1 MNNRKCYVLD
11 VAKLFFISFCVLYSV
26 SFLLPVSTF
35 AYESISLPLPKTLP
49 GSAWYPFKRLWEKVS
64 FKFIFS
70 EGAKINYQKKLVET
84 RLVELKILSDNKVYD
99 QIERASQRFA
109 YQAGVQTDLVSAIS
123 NEHKSQL
130 LVNYEN
136 YKKILERIRDYFEAN
151 RAYWLVTQQDIDTIN
166 ILSEKLK

>member
-1 MNNRKCYVLD
+1 MNIRKRYIFD
-11 VAKLFFISFCVLYSV
+11 VVKLFFISFYVLYSV
-26 SFLLPVSTF
+26 NFLLPVSIF

-49 GSAWYPFKRLWEKVS
+49 GSAWYPFKRLCEKVS

-70 EGAKINYQKKLVET
+70 EGAKVNYQKKLVET

-109 YQAGVQTDLVSAIS
+109 YQAGVQTDLIATS
-123 NEHKSQL
+123 NDNYKNETL
-130 LVNYEN
+130 ANYEN
-136 YKKILERIRDYFEAN
+136 YKIILDSIRDTFEAQG
-151 RAYWLVTQQDIDTIN
+151 AYWLLTQQDIDTLN